1 MRVLLD
7 ECLPR
12 KLGQLLS
19 GHQVMTVPQAG
30 LSGLKN
36 GALITQAAGRFDVL
50 VTIDQSMPSQQNLQA
65 AGLALVMLVA
75 ISNSLEQLTP
85 LVPELLA
92 ILPTVAP
99 GQVYRV
105 PQSST
110 P

>member
-7 ECLPR
+7 ECLPKR
-12 KLGQLLS
+12 LGRLLS
-19 GHQVMTVPQAG
+19 GHQVVTVPQAG

-36 GALITQAAGRFDVL
+36 GALLAQAAGRFDVL

-65 AGLALVMLVA
+65 GGLALVMLVA
-75 ISNSLEQLTP
+75 ISNRLEHLTP
-85 LVPELLA
+85 LVTELLA
-92 ILPTVAP
+92 ILPTVVP
-99 GQVYRV
+99 GQVYRI